1 MGTVGLHVRENGLA
15 RRCQAAGLPPPVRI
29 IRNLGH
35 FHVELFGQA
44 FHGVVFFYVPVHLVQ
59 VVLDMFARR
68 EITLVILQ
76 NLDHGRP
83 CYGRDIRVLCEGL
96 DARDH
101 VRIPAGVK

>member
-1 MGTVGLHVRENGLA
+1 MASPRRRQAVVLPSPVG
-15 RRCQAAGLPPPVRI
+15 I

-68 EITLVILQ
+68 EIMLVILQ
-76 NLDHGRP
+76 NLHHGRP
-83 CYGRDIRVLCEGL
+83 CYGRDIRVLCEGP

-101 VRIPAGVK
+101 FRIPLGVE